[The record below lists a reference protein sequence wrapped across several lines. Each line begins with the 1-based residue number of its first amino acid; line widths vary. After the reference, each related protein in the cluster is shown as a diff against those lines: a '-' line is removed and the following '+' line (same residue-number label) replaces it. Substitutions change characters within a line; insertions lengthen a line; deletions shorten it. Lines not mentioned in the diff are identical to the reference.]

1 VALIAKLGEYP
12 RMIEA
17 AASGQEPHRVAFYLY
32 ELASLLHAHWNKGRD
47 EPGLRF
53 VNDKNRHSTVARLGL
68 VYAVASVLKSGLSPL
83 LELTL
88 RKRCAERHL
97 FPTLLWQ

>member
-1 VALIAKLGEYP
+1 LALIAKLGEYP

-53 VNDKNRHSTVARLGL
+53 VNDKNRQSTIARLGL
-68 VYAVASVLKSGLSPL
+68 VYAVASVLKSGLAITGTDAP
-83 LELTL
+83 EEM
-88 RKRCAERHL
+88 R
-97 FPTLLWQ
+97 